1 MPFAGRPHRPPGY
14 PSLYGDHRVLGV
26 RRGRLGM
33 TVPSVM
39 IADLGDMRAADAA
52 IGPVMRMSELVA
64 PDD

>member
-1 MPFAGRPHRPPGY
+1 M
-14 PSLYGDHRVLGV
+14 
-26 RRGRLGM
+26 RGRLGM

-39 IADLGDMRAADAA
+39 IADLGDLRAADAA